1 MTDEWTYT
9 FNIWRTA
16 QGLQI
21 NSDEELLLPSF
32 LDAFIDLNEERLIEL
47 LGCSNSYLRCF
58 WEEDDNDVLCKPGT
72 EEFEERLPI
81 PRGIPFKDE
90 AAHKQL
96 CLKLPPNSLK
106 PRV

>member
-1 MTDEWTYT
+1 
-9 FNIWRTA
+9 
-16 QGLQI
+16 
-21 NSDEELLLPSF
+21 
-32 LDAFIDLNEERLIEL
+32 
-47 LGCSNSYLRCF
+47 
-58 WEEDDNDVLCKPGT
+58 VLCKPGT